1 MMYLNTVFDLF
12 GLKNQIKE
20 TEILLTIGK
29 Y

>member
-12 GLKNQIKE
+12 GLKNQIKQR
-20 TEILLTIGK
+20 EILLTIGK